1 MHNSIYVRE
10 LARAFEKKAA
20 CIIMERDIMTAITMI
35 KALGATKQSKFIEIR
50 HQYIK
55 EKIKNHYITLKHSPP

>member
-1 MHNSIYVRE
+1 
-10 LARAFEKKAA
+10 
-20 CIIMERDIMTAITMI
+20 MTAITMI